1 MQLTFAGF
9 WFPLFVTLLLS
20 HIAAQGVAIL
30 LRPLV
35 LRQSSPKRVA
45 AAVRQAKT
53 EVEETIWGNEE
64 PRLRRQAGYMS
75 GVRSSRRRREE
86 G

>member
-1 MQLTFAGF
+1 MQLTFADF
-9 WFPLFVTLLLS
+9 WLPLFCCLLLS

-30 LRPLV
+30 LRPWV
-35 LRQSSPKRVA
+35 LRRPNTKQVA
-45 AAVRQAKT
+45 EAVRQARA
-53 EVEETIWGNEE
+53 EVEQTIWGDE

-86 G
+86 ES